1 MEPKKYLT
9 HVNALRGLA
18 ILLVF
23 LYHLCPSVCP
33 KGYYGVDIFFVLSGY
48 FLIQSTWDK
57 IQLEVF
63 NLKSYVTGKI
73 ARIYPSLL
81 SVILFALIVTC
92 FLFSGSEFNKVLET
106 AKTALLGYS
115 NVYID
120 SISSN
125 YFMTALD
132 EQPLLHTW
140 YLSVTLQAYLLF
152 PLLLMLVACIP
163 YARYRKSALIT
174 LLAILGLTSLGIFYW
189 DYIQYG
195 AHKIWGT
202 YWNTSN
208 PHPYYWTS
216 GRLWEFIAGAF
227 IPYLPEIKQRWVK
240 EALVILSLFAIV
252 FLCYATALPAL
263 CGIVAVV
270 ATMFIVRYT
279 TGTGISGKSLSL
291 PILLWLGSISF
302 SLYLW
307 HLPIISIMNYIAL
320 TVTSHIAWWAYA
332 LTGILCL
339 IISMAAYRWIE
350 HKMPPGRNIT
360 WFYSSAFSIMI
371 LIGFTWPHL
380 PCYQATD
387 QSNEYREWV
396 YETDPGIVKQF
407 PDNLKAM
414 RGFYG
419 QYPVNEGY
427 QPPAE
432 KGNFVPAAHIGLRQI
447 APNFVLIGDS
457 HANHLFPALD
467 KFAKEEGYSG
477 VYVSRYVTPFT
488 GLDFCTRHFEFNP
501 HDYHTLMSWLQ
512 SHPELETV
520 IIGQRWHIRFN
531 ATLDTQGTW
540 HPQSE
545 QPSLSGTAL
554 AQFCKELKHMG
565 KRVIVI
571 GPLPECPHAQPAK
584 YIQRCHRLGL
594 PISNERLITPI
605 KRFENQSGAI
615 IKIMQEHEQ
624 QGLYDVIYPHKELFS
639 QAIFNARHGNTAVF
653 SDSQHLNLVGAELV
667 VNIIKPQLM
676 QRLKKSSST
685 TSKAESSSCEPSQ
698 H

>member
-1 MEPKKYLT
+1 MEQKKYLT
-9 HVNALRGLA
+9 HVNTLRGLA

-23 LYHLCPSVCP
+23 LYHLYPGICP

-48 FLIQSTWDK
+48 FLIQGTWDK
-57 IQLEVF
+57 IQQGVF
-63 NLKSYVTGKI
+63 NLKSYLTGKI
-73 ARIYPSLL
+73 ARIYPSLIA
-81 SVILFALIVTC
+81 VILFTLIVTS
-92 FLFSGSEFNKVLET
+92 FLFSGTEFNKVLET

-227 IPYLPEIKQRWVK
+227 TAYLPEIKQRWVK
-240 EALVILSLFAIV
+240 EALVIISLFAIV

-350 HKMPPGRNIT
+350 HKTPLGKNIT

-371 LIGFTWPHL
+371 LIGFIWPHL

-387 QSNEYREWV
+387 HSNEYREWV
-396 YETDPGIVKQF
+396 YETSPDIVKKF
-407 PDNLKAM
+407 PDDLKGM

-419 QYPVNEGY
+419 QYPIFNGY
-427 QPPAE
+427 QPPMQDGSFA
-432 KGNFVPAAHIGLRQI
+432 PAAHIGSRNK
-447 APNFVLIGDS
+447 APNFVLMGDS

-467 KFAKEEGYSG
+467 KFAREEGYSG
-477 VYVSRYVTPFT
+477 VFVSCYVTPFV
-488 GLDFCTRHFEFNP
+488 GLDFGTRHFEFKPQHLN
-501 HDYHTLMSWLQ
+501 TLMEWLRQ
-512 SHPELETV
+512 HPQLETI
-520 IIGQRWHIRFN
+520 IIGQWWYSRFGAVRDIYGNWHQE
-531 ATLDTQGTW
+531 T
-540 HPQSE
+540 E
-545 QPSLSGTAL
+545 QPALSGNAL
-554 AQFCKELKHMG
+554 AQFCEELKHMG

-571 GPLPECPHAQPAK
+571 GPLPQCPHTRPAK
-584 YIQRCHRLGL
+584 YVERCMRMNT
-594 PISNERLITPI
+594 PVDDTRLIST
-605 KRFENQSGAI
+605 KTTFMEQNGAI
-615 IKIMQEHEQ
+615 IDTLKILENK
-624 QGLYDVIYPHKELFS
+624 GYCKVIYPHEKLFL
-639 QAIFNARHGNTAVF
+639 QYTFNARIGNTVLF
-653 SDSQHLNLVGAELV
+653 SDSHHLNLAGSHFVINL
-667 VNIIKPQLM
+667 IKPHLRQVL
-676 QRLKKSSST
+676 
-685 TSKAESSSCEPSQ
+685 TSNVLTSRIVFMSPL
-698 H
+698 